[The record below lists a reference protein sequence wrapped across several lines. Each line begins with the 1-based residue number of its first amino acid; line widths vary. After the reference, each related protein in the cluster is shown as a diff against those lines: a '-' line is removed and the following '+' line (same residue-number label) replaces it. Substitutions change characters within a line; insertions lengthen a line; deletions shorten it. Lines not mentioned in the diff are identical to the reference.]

1 MTATILTLPHYFPG
15 VFVFRVCLSV
25 FLLGVLLFL
34 SQLLYKKSI
43 VNKLQRNTMMVL
55 STYVML
61 MLYHTVIGRYSQTY
75 YRYDG
80 EIFSMFKALAE
91 NFTVTGF
98 SQLVINLL
106 MMIPVSFMLMIILK
120 VEYRTLWAFDIT
132 VALVLFIELLQFF
145 TRAGT
150 LQLDDIITNTIGAI
164 IGILFYYFIKAIYKK
179 KKE

>member
-1 MTATILTLPHYFPG
+1 
-15 VFVFRVCLSV
+15 VF
-25 FLLGVLLFL
+25 
-34 SQLLYKKSI
+34 KS
-43 VNKLQRNTMMVL
+43 
-55 STYVML
+55 
-61 MLYHTVIGRYSQTY
+61 
-75 YRYDG
+75 
-80 EIFSMFKALAE
+80 LAE
-91 NFTVTGF
+91 NFTVAGF

-120 VEYRTLWAFDIT
+120 VPNRTLWVFDIT

-164 IGILFYYFIKAIYKK
+164 IGILLYYFIKAIYKK

>member
-34 SQLLYKKSI
+34 SQLLHKKSI
-43 VNKLQRNTMMVL
+43 INKVQRNTMMVL
-55 STYVML
+55 STYVMM

-80 EIFSMFKALAE
+80 EIFSMFKSLAE
-91 NFTVTGF
+91 NFTVAGF

-120 VEYRTLWAFDIT
+120 IEYRTLWAFDIT

-150 LQLDDIITNTIGAI
+150 LQLDDIITNTIGDI